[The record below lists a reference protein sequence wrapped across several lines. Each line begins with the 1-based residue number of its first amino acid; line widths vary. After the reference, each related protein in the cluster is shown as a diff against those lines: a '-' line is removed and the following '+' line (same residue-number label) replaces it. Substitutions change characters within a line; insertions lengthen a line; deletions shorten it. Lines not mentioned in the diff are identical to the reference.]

1 MLKHQQQCK
10 RQQEDVYS
18 LLVQVEKLQV
28 ALRHVTAER

>member
-1 MLKHQQQCK
+1 MARQQQLGK
-10 RQQEDVYS
+10 QQDDVYS